1 MARSFLQ
8 LTFCSAHKKRR
19 HGLFLLL
26 DFIKFLY
33 RSNVFIWPLHLFPV
47 KATGFNAI
55 YLRHRLIDPGRQ
67 STKAKKR
74 KHAQLK
80 NPKHA
85 LATGKITARLT

>member
-1 MARSFLQ
+1 
-8 LTFCSAHKKRR
+8 
-19 HGLFLLL
+19 
-26 DFIKFLY
+26 
-33 RSNVFIWPLHLFPV
+33 
-47 KATGFNAI
+47 
-55 YLRHRLIDPGRQ
+55 LIDPGRQ